1 MCIVCQSVM
10 SVAAVI
16 ASVVPAVSESPTASI
31 ADTRCARQA
40 TSRSVGGVTYVC
52 RPVGKVLRWKRVAKA
67 GAVTGTSTVTTS
79 TTSTTT
85 TTTTTIEP
93 YRVPTL
99 ASSLPD
105 LCRLRDQSMQ
115 RRTYGQLVAGFPVIE
130 RNFAAKGT
138 FTLALIPIDFADVP
152 GDSAVLSRVADQMR
166 LVSDWYDMV
175 SDGRVRIEW
184 KVHQSWLRVPG
195 TSADYTMSRS
205 RSNDNFLA
213 NAAFAAADPVFD
225 FSAVRA
231 VAFVLPKGQ
240 TFMAEGVQGFKH
252 SEFGSNGGY
261 LTNEGRIENYMIA
274 GAYFERQW
282 KNFWSYWAHEM
293 GHMFPLPDL
302 YDQNQQWWMNPT
314 NRQFEVPGGPFS
326 GFDIMANQDG
336 PSRTL
341 SAWLRFVMGW
351 LSDEQIFC
359 KPLTELTT
367 TRVMLVP
374 IDDRVNGVKAAMIPV
389 SSTKLI
395 VVESRRPN
403 EKFDCEGTGTAST
416 TWRAR
421 RGVIVYTADMTLG
434 HGEGFQALIAPAGRG
449 LQTPPNCSAPQQLDA
464 VLNVD
469 DFVEVNGVRIR
480 VISSN
485 RYDVVEIVRL

>member
-1 MCIVCQSVM
+1 MLDLLTNPAAWAAFATLTALELVLGIDNIIFISILVDKLPAAQRELARKLGLFMALFMRIGLLLALAWVVGLVEPVITVLGQELSGRDLILIGGGLFLVWKSTTEIHGALEGVEGEQTASVRGGM
-10 SVAAVI
+10 AATVAQIMVVDLVFSLDSIITAVGMVDDVRIMIAAVI
-16 ASVVPAVSESPTASI
+16 ASVVPAVSEPPTASI

-52 RPVGKVLRWKRVAKA
+52 RPVGKVLRWKRVAKS

-213 NAAFAAADPVFD
+213 NAAFAAADPLFD

-341 SAWLRFVMGW
+341 SA
-351 LSDEQIFC
+351 
-359 KPLTELTT
+359 
-367 TRVMLVP
+367 
-374 IDDRVNGVKAAMIPV
+374 
-389 SSTKLI
+389 
-395 VVESRRPN
+395 
-403 EKFDCEGTGTAST
+403 
-416 TWRAR
+416 
-421 RGVIVYTADMTLG
+421 
-434 HGEGFQALIAPAGRG
+434 
-449 LQTPPNCSAPQQLDA
+449 
-464 VLNVD
+464 
-469 DFVEVNGVRIR
+469 
-480 VISSN
+480 
-485 RYDVVEIVRL
+485 